1 MDARAVIVRN
11 PNDKAAPECK
21 GDAKGHPERLHVY
34 TVIHVRDLPPEI
46 GSKLSRCFR
55 AGALMRGERVENR
68 QEAGGTCPA
77 EGGSREKPLL
87 APRLRP
93 FWRLLGIIYRAED
106 RKPAR
111 AELEAVAVKSPKTS
125 MRHGQNPAFR
135 PCIGSDRAGRGRH
148 LWTRP
153 ARTQKCVLPAWHQNA
168 RLLFDLGKKSIL
180 SS

>member
-1 MDARAVIVRN
+1 MNAEAAFYLSDYQTNTPSARICTPLYR
-11 PNDKAAPECK
+11 
-21 GDAKGHPERLHVY
+21 Y
-34 TVIHVRDLPPEI
+34 TVIHVR
-46 GSKLSRCFR
+46 KLCQSAARDVLKFQR
-55 AGALMRGERVENR
+55 MFSPAHPHAS
-68 QEAGGTCPA
+68 AGGTCPI
-77 EGGSREKPLL
+77 EGGRREKPLL
-87 APRLRP
+87 ASRLCP
-93 FWRLLGIIYRAED
+93 CGRLLGVIYRAED
-106 RKPAR
+106 WKPAR